1 VKLVKIEAI
10 DDMASRVD
18 SFGPKDV
25 LSLVLVQHGSCH
37 LNKSSILPLN
47 HPILLRGIRS

>member
-1 VKLVKIEAI
+1 VKLVKIEAV
-10 DDMASRVD
+10 DGMASRVD